1 MTQLYGIPQDTNN
14 RLNLNA
20 KSLGTLGETTV
31 AKFANRLGFSAHK
44 LREGD
49 KLGDVAVSH
58 PALGMRTIEVKT
70 SMRGAR
76 GSFQF
81 CLYRELK
88 GRVCTDHTHAD
99 FVMLLCVEDDYSV
112 VALMIPSRELSQK
125 KLEFSDPL
133 TCKYQKF
140 LLWQ

>member
-1 MTQLYGIPQDTNN
+1 MNQLYGIPQDTTT

-20 KSLGTLGETTV
+20 KSLGTLGELTV
-31 AKFANRLGFSAHK
+31 AKFANKLGFTARK

-49 KLGDVAVSH
+49 KLGDIAVSH
-58 PALGMRTIEVKT
+58 DCLGMRTIEVKT

-81 CLYRELK
+81 CLYRESK
-88 GRVCTDHTHAD
+88 GVVFTDHRHAD

-112 VALMIPSRELSQK
+112 VALMIPSGELSQK